1 MGKPIDGKEPKG
13 MIAIMIVLRQYVQEF
28 QRLCDEV
35 GYENLDNT
43 QKQLYDKAKDF
54 PVK

>member
-1 MGKPIDGKEPKG
+1 MGKPKNGNEPKG

-35 GYENLDNT
+35 GYENLDDT
-43 QKQLYDKAKDF
+43 QKVLYYKAKDF

>member
-1 MGKPIDGKEPKG
+1 MCKPKDENKPNG

-35 GYENLDNT
+35 GYENLDDT
-43 QKQLYDKAKDF
+43 QKALYDKAKDF

>member
-1 MGKPIDGKEPKG
+1 MGKPDKEKKPNG
-13 MIAIMIVLRQYVQEF
+13 MIQIMLVLRQYVQEF

-35 GYENLDNT
+35 GYENLDDT
-43 QKQLYDKAKDF
+43 QKKLYDKAKDF